1 MGTEKVELT
10 YFKKS
15 GKYYTTGEYEVDSEK
30 SLNEIW
36 DDVKEMRLGG
46 RLPGL
51 SLRDAEGGHTEFI
64 VLVDAPSHAH
74 NHPKLLM

>member
-1 MGTEKVELT
+1 METHKVELT

-15 GKYYTTGEYEVDSEK
+15 GKYYTIGTYEADSEK

-36 DDVKEMRLGG
+36 DDVREMRSEG

-51 SLRDAEGGHTEFI
+51 SIRDAEGGHTEFI
-64 VLVDAPSHAH
+64 VLVDAPDHAH
-74 NHPKLLM
+74 SHPKLII